1 MSMISTNGEEDMSD
15 QMNNVGGATGTQA
28 PGGPGYG
35 AQPPAGYGY
44 PAGAPLPSGKAT
56 ASMVL
61 GILGLVLIPIILPI
75 IALCLGISAKRMAD
89 RGEGGNRGQ
98 AVAGI
103 VMGSIG
109 IAFAALGAIVA
120 TIQAVGAV

>member
-1 MSMISTNGEEDMSD
+1 MTD
-15 QMNNVGGATGTQA
+15 QAGIADGTSETPA

-44 PAGAPLPSGKAT
+44 PGGAPLPSGKAT

-89 RGEGGNRGQ
+89 RGQGGGRGQ

-103 VMGSIG
+103 VMGWVG
-109 IAFAALGAIVA
+109 VAFALLGVIVA
-120 TIQAVGAV
+120 TVQAISFM

>member
-1 MSMISTNGEEDMSD
+1 MAD
-15 QMNNVGGATGTQA
+15 QSVTAGGATGTQA
-28 PGGPGYG
+28 PGGPGFG

-44 PAGAPLPSGKAT
+44 PGGAVLPSGKAT

-89 RGEGGNRGQ
+89 RGEGGGRGQ

-103 VMGSIG
+103 VMGSVG
-109 IAFAALGAIVA
+109 IAFAALGIIIA
-120 TIQAVGAV
+120 TIQGISAM

>member
-1 MSMISTNGEEDMSD
+1 MTSTDGEEHMSD
-15 QMNNVGGATGTQA
+15 QMSNAGVATTPQA
-28 PGGPGYG
+28 PNGPGYA

-44 PAGAPLPSGKAT
+44 PVAAQLPSGKAT

-89 RGEGGNRGQ
+89 RGEGGGRGQ

-103 VMGSIG
+103 VMGIIG
-109 IAFAALGAIVA
+109 VVFAAIGMTVA
-120 TIQAVGAV
+120 TVQAVGAF

>member
-1 MSMISTNGEEDMSD
+1 MAD
-15 QMNNVGGATGTQA
+15 QSGIAGGANGTQA
-28 PGGPGYG
+28 PDGPGYG

-44 PAGAPLPSGKAT
+44 PGGAPLPSGKAT

-89 RGEGGNRGQ
+89 RGEGGGRGQ

-103 VMGSIG
+103 VMGWVG
-109 IAFAALGAIVA
+109 IAFAVLGMTVA
-120 TIQAVGAV
+120 TVQAIGG

>member
-1 MSMISTNGEEDMSD
+1 MTSTDGEEDMSD
-15 QMNNVGGATGTQA
+15 QINNAGVATGTQA
-28 PGGPGYG
+28 PGGPGYA

-44 PAGAPLPSGKAT
+44 PMAAPLPSGKAT

-61 GILGLVLIPIILPI
+61 GILGLILIPIILPI

-103 VMGSIG
+103 VMGTIG
-109 IAFAALGAIVA
+109 VVFAAIGMTVA
-120 TIQAVGAV
+120 TIQAVGAF

>member
-1 MSMISTNGEEDMSD
+1 MAD
-15 QMNNVGGATGTQA
+15 QSGIAGGATGIQA

-35 AQPPAGYGY
+35 VQPPAGYGY
-44 PAGAPLPSGKAT
+44 GAPLPSGKAT

-75 IALCLGISAKRMAD
+75 IALCLGISARRMAD
-89 RGEGGNRGQ
+89 RGEGGGRGQ

-103 VMGSIG
+103 VMGWVG
-109 IAFAALGAIVA
+109 IAFAVLGITVA
-120 TIQAVGAV
+120 TIQGISAM

>member
-1 MSMISTNGEEDMSD
+1 MAD
-15 QMNNVGGATGTQA
+15 QSGIAGGANGTQA

-35 AQPPAGYGY
+35 TQPPAGYGY
-44 PAGAPLPSGKAT
+44 PGGAPLPSGKAT

-61 GILGLVLIPIILPI
+61 GILGLLLIPIILPI

-89 RGEGGNRGQ
+89 RGQGGGRGQ

-103 VMGSIG
+103 VMGSVG
-109 IAFAALGAIVA
+109 IAFAVLGIIVA
-120 TIQAVGAV
+120 TVQGITAM

>member
-1 MSMISTNGEEDMSD
+1 MADQAGIAGGTNG
-15 QMNNVGGATGTQA
+15 TQV

-35 AQPPAGYGY
+35 AQPPVGHGY
-44 PAGAPLPSGKAT
+44 PGGAPLPSGKAT

-89 RGEGGNRGQ
+89 RGEGGGRGQ

-103 VMGSIG
+103 VMGSVG
-109 IAFAALGAIVA
+109 IAFAVLGMTVA
-120 TIQAVGAV
+120 TVQALAWA

>member
-1 MSMISTNGEEDMSD
+1 MAD
-15 QMNNVGGATGTQA
+15 QSGSAGGAAGTQA
-28 PGGPGYG
+28 PGAYPGGVPGYG

-44 PAGAPLPSGKAT
+44 PGGAALPSGKAT

-75 IALCLGISAKRMAD
+75 IALCLGISARRMAD
-89 RGEGGNRGQ
+89 RGEGGGRGQ

-103 VMGSIG
+103 VMGGVG
-109 IAFAALGAIVA
+109 IAFAVLGIIVA
-120 TIQAVGAV
+120 TVQGISAM

>member
-1 MSMISTNGEEDMSD
+1 MAD
-15 QMNNVGGATGTQA
+15 QSVTAGGAAGMQA
-28 PGGPGYG
+28 PGGPGFG

-44 PAGAPLPSGKAT
+44 PGGAALPSGKAT

-61 GILGLVLIPIILPI
+61 GILGLVLIPIIPPI

-89 RGEGGNRGQ
+89 RGEGGGRGQ

-103 VMGSIG
+103 VMGSVG
-109 IAFAALGAIVA
+109 IAFAVLGIIVA
-120 TIQAVGAV
+120 TVQGIGAM

>member
-1 MSMISTNGEEDMSD
+1 MAD
-15 QMNNVGGATGTQA
+15 QSGIAGGANGTQA
-28 PGGPGYG
+28 PGGPGYD

-44 PAGAPLPSGKAT
+44 PGGAPLPSGKAT

-89 RGEGGNRGQ
+89 RGQGGGRGQ

-103 VMGSIG
+103 VMGSVG
-109 IAFAALGAIVA
+109 IAFAVLGITVA
-120 TIQAVGAV
+120 TIQGISAM